1 MKLDDDEGE
10 RENSDMYLVHKD
22 LTFCTSLK
30 FILSSN
36 QIWGLV
42 AKCETSACCTEL
54 SAKWGRIEA
63 NKSKTKEL
71 KMSKHPAW
79 WFSLS

>member
-30 FILSSN
+30 MNVVFESN
-36 QIWGLV
+36 QD
-42 AKCETSACCTEL
+42 
-54 SAKWGRIEA
+54 
-63 NKSKTKEL
+63 
-71 KMSKHPAW
+71 
-79 WFSLS
+79 